1 MGRLGISLYPE
12 HSTFEK
18 DKAYLDLAHKYG
30 YTRVFTSL
38 LQINGDQDAVVA
50 NFKKIVQYAKSLDF
64 KVMVDMN
71 PSLFKQLGITY
82 DDLSFFDDL
91 GAWGL
96 RLDEG
101 FTGMEEARMTR
112 NPYGIKIEVNMSN
125 GTRYLENILS
135 FAPDKQ
141 NLLGC
146 HNFYPQ
152 EYTGLG
158 ENFFVKCSKLFRENN
173 INTAAFVSS
182 KAAGFGPW
190 PVQDGLPT
198 IEDDRHLPI
207 DTQVQ
212 HLLLTGLIDDVL
224 IGNAY
229 ASEDELKTASKAFF
243 GRYPVLHANFVDD
256 LTENE
261 KLVALGKPHLYRGD
275 ASDYL
280 LRDTMP
286 RVWYKDKEIPAHHE
300 LEDFKRGDIIVV
312 NDVYSRYKGELQIA
326 LKAFPNDGR
335 RNVVGHLTDDDLF
348 LLDYIKPWSTF
359 ELK

>member
-1 MGRLGISLYPE
+1 MS
-12 HSTFEK
+12 SN
-18 DKAYLDLAHKYG
+18 A
-30 YTRVFTSL
+30 
-38 LQINGDQDAVVA
+38 
-50 NFKKIVQYAKSLDF
+50 AK
-64 KVMVDMN
+64 
-71 PSLFKQLGITY
+71 
-82 DDLSFFDDL
+82 
-91 GAWGL
+91 
-96 RLDEG
+96 
-101 FTGMEEARMTR
+101 
-112 NPYGIKIEVNMSN
+112 
-125 GTRYLENILS
+125 
-135 FAPDKQ
+135 
-141 NLLGC
+141 
-146 HNFYPQ
+146 
-152 EYTGLG
+152 
-158 ENFFVKCSKLFRENN
+158 
-173 INTAAFVSS
+173 
-182 KAAGFGPW
+182 FGPW

-229 ASEDELKTASKAFF
+229 ASEDELKAASVAFF
-243 GRYPVLHANFVDD
+243 GQYPVLHADFVDD

-300 LEDFKRGDIIVV
+300 QDDFKRGDIIVV

-348 LLDYIKPWSTF
+348 LLNYIKPWSTF

>member
-1 MGRLGISLYPE
+1 
-12 HSTFEK
+12 
-18 DKAYLDLAHKYG
+18 
-30 YTRVFTSL
+30 
-38 LQINGDQDAVVA
+38 
-50 NFKKIVQYAKSLDF
+50 
-64 KVMVDMN
+64 
-71 PSLFKQLGITY
+71 
-82 DDLSFFDDL
+82 
-91 GAWGL
+91 
-96 RLDEG
+96 
-101 FTGMEEARMTR
+101 MEESRMTR

-158 ENFFVKCSKLFRENN
+158 EDFFVKCSKLFRENN

-182 KAAGFGPW
+182 NAAKFGPW

-229 ASEDELKTASKAFF
+229 ASEDELKAASVAFF
-243 GRYPVLHANFVDD
+243 GQYPVLHADFVDD

-261 KLVALGKPHLYRGD
+261 SWSLWANPICIVAM
-275 ASDYL
+275 L
-280 LRDTMP
+280 LTICCETPCHVFGIKTKKFQLIMNRMT
-286 RVWYKDKEIPAHHE
+286 
-300 LEDFKRGDIIVV
+300 L
-312 NDVYSRYKGELQIA
+312 
-326 LKAFPNDGR
+326 
-335 RNVVGHLTDDDLF
+335 NVVT
-348 LLDYIKPWSTF
+348 LLW
-359 ELK
+359 